1 MKIDLTGI
9 TSPELL
15 QQEVEKMNSFGV
27 RLTGTKAQRNFI
39 KYIKSQIHEMGLET
53 FSDPSRFMRWEEK
66 SKKIVINAED
76 GDVEVPISSAF
87 PYSGETPA
95 EGITAPLTLVNE
107 KHVGYLTTAGKIAV
121 VEVNELDFLPSEIA
135 FDEKGRSIPEG
146 LTLPS
151 HYNGPVATA
160 FVNFPF
166 LRMAKLAGAKA
177 VICIWKGINDDC
189 IEGQYLPF
197 ILGYQGIP
205 AVWVNSKNGQR
216 VIEEAKK
223 GSTATFTLEAE
234 IEKYAKTE
242 SFWCVLDGEED
253 GESVIINTHTDGT
266 NCIEENGPI
275 AMLAM
280 IKYLKD
286 KPLKRTHI
294 FVFVTGHFRL
304 PNFKNIDGGGVQ
316 ATSKWLT
323 AHRSH
328 WDGKEGHLKAVAGLS
343 VEHLGCKM
351 WKTEDGEY
359 KQTGDVETEIV
370 YTGNQ
375 KLDDIYFD
383 SLDERTKVYTLT
395 LRGHNFLHFGEGQP
409 LFNCGI
415 PEIALVTAPDCLCVI
430 SENDEMDKFDAE
442 LMYEQIVSFIKMA
455 LMIEDLS
462 TEEIGPCD
470 SYSLVATKKMIE
482 NGTDKIREIG
492 SKVKDILN
500 I

>member
-205 AVWVNSKNGQR
+205 AVWVNSKNGQK

-316 ATSKWLT
+316 ATSKWLM

-455 LMIEDLS
+455 LMIEELS

-482 NGTDKIREIG
+482 SGTDKIREIG

>member
-76 GDVEVPISSAF
+76 GDIEVPISSAF

-205 AVWVNSKNGQR
+205 AVWVNSKNGQK

-316 ATSKWLT
+316 ATSKWLM

-455 LMIEDLS
+455 LMIEELS

-482 NGTDKIREIG
+482 SGTDKIREIG

>member
-76 GDVEVPISSAF
+76 DDIEVPISSAF

-121 VEVNELDFLPSEIA
+121 VEVDELDFLPSEIA

-205 AVWVNSKNGQR
+205 AVWVNSKNGQK

-275 AMLAM
+275 AILAM

-316 ATSKWLT
+316 ATSKWLM

-430 SENDEMDKFDAE
+430 SENNEMDKFDAE

-455 LMIEDLS
+455 LMIEELS

-482 NGTDKIREIG
+482 SGTDKIREIG

>member
-76 GDVEVPISSAF
+76 GDIEVPISSAF

-135 FDEKGRSIPEG
+135 FDEKGKSIPEG

-205 AVWVNSKNGQR
+205 AVWVNSKNGQK

-316 ATSKWLT
+316 ATSKWLM

-455 LMIEDLS
+455 LMIEELS

-482 NGTDKIREIG
+482 SGTDKIREIG